1 MLKKED
7 RFCQFDPVTKYLEKT
22 GDQFDNAVVYFIGH
36 GFQYKFQL
44 YKWGCRFVQ
53 TKFNSSGGR
62 SSHSHWIDNI
72 KITWKWHFVKYHMY
86 YAWVPNNSPP
96 PPAYLFLNFFFAWA
110 HRFIYYPKHFLNHL
124 HQIFQYQN
132 FCN

>member
-44 YKWGCRFVQ
+44 YK
-53 TKFNSSGGR
+53 
-62 SSHSHWIDNI
+62 
-72 KITWKWHFVKYHMY
+72 
-86 YAWVPNNSPP
+86 
-96 PPAYLFLNFFFAWA
+96 
-110 HRFIYYPKHFLNHL
+110 
-124 HQIFQYQN
+124 
-132 FCN
+132 